1 MINRSNRRLT
11 FLENALLKQ
20 LMELTEEEKS
30 IVQQKQGVMKDIYT
44 SQSNFII
51 ESEKFL
57 RKDKMITVR
66 KHTRFIDFPKHKHN
80 YIEINYVVS
89 GSLKQKVGNDHISLK
104 KGELL
109 FLNQHMEHEIQA
121 CNREDIVVNFII
133 QPPFFNLFFN
143 IYMKKIN

>member
-1 MINRSNRRLT
+1 M
-11 FLENALLKQ
+11 
-20 LMELTEEEKS
+20 
-30 IVQQKQGVMKDIYT
+30 QQKQGVMKDIYT

-104 KGELL
+104 KESSY
-109 FLNQHMEHEIQA
+109 F
-121 CNREDIVVNFII
+121 
-133 QPPFFNLFFN
+133 
-143 IYMKKIN
+143 